1 MMSAVRAAGGTAQ
14 GVARDARVPRGPSAA
29 TALRSRRTGEGAR
42 SERPPEPGQDP
53 QRAQTPLRPGR
64 DPLRALGPDDRVN
77 SA

>member
-1 MMSAVRAAGGTAQ
+1 MFEGRAAGGTAQ

-53 QRAQTPLRPGR
+53 QRIPAQ
-64 DPLRALGPDDRVN
+64 DDRVSN
-77 SA
+77 A